1 MKDGLQ
7 TFLDGGTSFE
17 GKISFTGS
25 VRIDG
30 HFRGSASADGT
41 LIVGETG
48 TIDAKLEVRSLVVMG
63 SVVGRSDRE
72 GARRGRTAGSTR
84 RRGANS
90 TPAHRRRR
98 ALVRA
103 HRDGRALSRA
113 ESALGAAKCGTGAD

>member
-7 TFLDGGTSFE
+7 TFLDSGTSFE

-48 TIDAKLEVRSLVVMG
+48 TIDAKLEVRSLIVRG
-63 SVVGRSDRE
+63 SVVGEVTAKERVEVGPQGRLDGVVRTPRLRIDE
-72 GARRGRTAGSTR
+72 GARLTARIEMGEPPRSEP
-84 RRGANS
+84 S
-90 TPAHRRRR
+90 TPPRR
-98 ALVRA
+98 
-103 HRDGRALSRA
+103 
-113 ESALGAAKCGTGAD
+113 

>member
-7 TFLDGGTSFE
+7 TFLDSGTSFE

-48 TIDAKLEVRSLVVMG
+48 TIDAKLEVRSLVVRG
-63 SVVGRSDRE
+63 SVVGEVTAKERVEVGPQGRLDGVVRTPRLQIDE
-72 GARRGRTAGSTR
+72 GARLTARIEMGEPPRLEPSTQPR
-84 RRGANS
+84 R
-90 TPAHRRRR
+90 
-98 ALVRA
+98 
-103 HRDGRALSRA
+103 
-113 ESALGAAKCGTGAD
+113 

>member
-7 TFLDGGTSFE
+7 TFLDSGTSFE

-48 TIDAKLEVRSLVVMG
+48 TIDAKLEVRSLIVRG
-63 SVVGRSDRE
+63 SVVGEVTAKERVEIGPQGRLDGVVRTPRLRIDE
-72 GARRGRTAGSTR
+72 GARLTARIEMGEPGRPEASAPPR
-84 RRGANS
+84 R
-90 TPAHRRRR
+90 
-98 ALVRA
+98 
-103 HRDGRALSRA
+103 
-113 ESALGAAKCGTGAD
+113 